1 MSYLEPL
8 LKAAKQYWG
17 QPNERLS
24 TDKQL
29 RYGSHGSKAIDLE
42 KEIWFDHELDK
53 GGGLADLIRMQEPDV
68 SVVDRMA
75 EFGLPKTGQRTET
88 AYNYTDADGV
98 IRYQVVRIDSSD
110 GKTYRQRQIADD
122 GNPIYSMT
130 GVTALPYRLADIMNS
145 TGPIFVCEGEK
156 TADAVASLGLVAT
169 TAHGGA
175 GRWWPSLNDYF
186 RSRPVIILPDND
198 EPGERHA
205 RIVADAL
212 TGTARSIRVL
222 RLPDLPRK
230 GDAVDWVIMGGTKEK
245 LVDLA
250 KGCPFYDP
258 LQQPEIKPEPV
269 DPVAAAQNTVDR
281 PRISLTPWA
290 DIEDI
295 EVAWQI
301 DKLLPAGGLIG
312 MYGKPGSYK
321 SFVALYLSAMVATGQ
336 EAFGRSTVQG
346 PVVYIMGEGGSGL
359 KPRLD
364 ALSRHYGIDEPPVYF
379 LRSQLDLRST
389 EDDAIGLVQA
399 VNALDVKPA
408 MLVIDTLNRAFGG
421 GDENTSEAMGSFISR
436 CGLIQDQ
443 LGCAVMVVHHAGK
456 NEAAG
461 SRGHSS
467 WLGALDAEYE
477 LTKISDEDSPNR
489 VGKLAVT
496 KMKDGEDGFD
506 IGYKMEAVTLTPI
519 GGKTSLVCVPLDEAG
534 MHELTVKSRPM
545 TPHQEMVYDAIEMA
559 LAEAGEVVGSN
570 HIPVNTKV
578 VKLSLGREYYYRL
591 GGAEPETLKKRF
603 QRAIDAML
611 YRGTLAVWGQYV
623 WISEAYSRGDK
634 RDK

>member
-17 QPNERLS
+17 PPNERLS
-24 TDKQL
+24 TGKQL

-42 KEIWFDHELDK
+42 KEIWFDHELDQ
-53 GGGLADLIRMQEPDV
+53 GGGLADLIRMQEPDI

-122 GNPIYSMT
+122 GNPIYSMA
-130 GVTALPYRLADIMNS
+130 GVTALPYRLADILNS

-186 RSRPVIILPDND
+186 RSRPVVILPDND

-212 TGTARSIRVL
+212 TGTARSVRVL

-230 GDAVDWVIMGGTKEK
+230 GDAVDWIIMGGTKDR
-245 LVDLA
+245 LIDLA

-258 LQQPEIKPEPV
+258 LQQPEIKPDIIE
-269 DPVAAAQNTVDR
+269 AAQNTVDR
-281 PRISLTPWA
+281 PRISLTSWA

-301 DKLLPAGGLIG
+301 DKLLPAGGLCG
-312 MYGKPGSYK
+312 MYGRPGSYK
-321 SFVALYLSAMVATGQ
+321 SFVALYLSAMIAMGQ

-364 ALSRHYGIDEPPVYF
+364 ALASHYGIDEPPVYF

-389 EDDAIGLVQA
+389 EDDAIALVQA
-399 VNALDVKPA
+399 VGALNIKPA
-408 MLVIDTLNRAFGG
+408 MLVVDTLNRAFGG
-421 GDENTSEAMGSFISR
+421 GDENTSEAMGGFISR

-443 LGCAVMVVHHAGK
+443 LGCSVLVVHHAGK

-489 VGKLAVT
+489 IGKLAVT

-506 IGYKMEAVTLTPI
+506 IGYKMEVVALSPI
-519 GGKTSLVCVPLDEAG
+519 GGKSSLVCVPLDEDG
-534 MHELTVKSRPM
+534 MHDLKAKSKPLTR
-545 TPHQEMVYDAIEMA
+545 HQQQLFDAIEMA
-559 LAEAGEVVGSN
+559 IAECGEVVGSN
-570 HIPVNTKV
+570 HIPFDAKC
-578 VKLSLGREYYYRL
+578 VKLRTVREYYYKL
-591 GGAEPETLKKRF
+591 GGAEQETLRKRF
-603 QRAIDAML
+603 QRCFDSL
-611 YRGTLAVWGQYV
+611 LQRGTIAVWGDHV
-623 WISEAYSRGDK
+623 WVV
-634 RDK
+634 

>member
-8 LKAAKQYWG
+8 LRAAKEYWG

-24 TDKQL
+24 TEKQI
-29 RYGSHGSKAIDLE
+29 RYGTHGSKAIDLE
-42 KEIWFDHELDK
+42 KEIWFDHEADK

-68 SVVDRMA
+68 IVVDRMA
-75 EFGLPKTGQRTET
+75 EFGLPKTGEQTET
-88 AYNYTDADGV
+88 AYDYVDADGTV
-98 IRYQVVRIDSSD
+98 RYQVVRIDSHK

-122 GNPIYSMT
+122 GKPIYSMA
-130 GVTALPYRLADIMNS
+130 GVTALPYRLRDILNS
-145 TGPIFVCEGEK
+145 TGPVFICEGEK
-156 TADAVASLGLVAT
+156 AADAVAGLGLVAT

-186 RSRPVIILPDND
+186 RGRPVIILPDND
-198 EPGERHA
+198 EPGERHG

-212 TGTARSIRVL
+212 IGTARSVRVL

-230 GDAVDWVIMGGTKEK
+230 GDAVDWVIMGGTKDR
-245 LVDLA
+245 LVDLS
-250 KGCPFYDP
+250 KDCPFYDP
-258 LQQPEIKPEPV
+258 LQQPEIKPDIIE
-269 DPVAAAQNTVDR
+269 AAQNTVDR
-281 PRISLTPWA
+281 PRISLTAWA

-295 EVAWQI
+295 EVAWTI

-312 MYGKPGSYK
+312 MYGRPGSYK
-321 SFVALYLSAMVATGQ
+321 SFVALYLSAMIATGNN
-336 EAFGRSTVQG
+336 AFGRSTVAG

-364 ALSRHYGIDEPPVYF
+364 ALTNYYEIDEPDVYF

-389 EDDAIGLVQA
+389 EDDAIALVQA
-399 VNALDVKPA
+399 VNALGIKPC
-408 MLVIDTLNRAFGG
+408 MLVIDTLNRAFAG

-506 IGYKMEAVTLTPI
+506 IGYKMEVVALSQI
-519 GGKTSLVCVPLDEAG
+519 GSKTSLVCVPMDEAD
-534 MHELTVKSRPM
+534 MLDMKAKSKPLSR
-545 TPHQEMVYDAIEMA
+545 HQQQLFEAIEMA
-559 LAEAGEVVGSN
+559 VAECAEVVASN
-570 HIPVNTKV
+570 HIPEN
-578 VKLSLGREYYYRL
+578 VKCVKMRVARDYYYKV
-591 GGAEPETLKKRF
+591 GGAEQDTLRKRF
-603 QRAIDAML
+603 QRCFDGL
-611 YRGTLAVWGQYV
+611 LQRGVIGVWGDHV
-623 WISEAYSRGDK
+623 WIT
-634 RDK
+634 

>member
-8 LKAAKQYWG
+8 LKAAKEYWG
-17 QPNERLS
+17 QPNDRLS

-29 RYGSHGSKAIDLE
+29 RYGTYGSKAIDLE

-53 GGGLADLIRMQEPDV
+53 GGGLADLIRTQEPDV
-68 SVVDRMA
+68 SVVDRMG

-88 AYNYTDADGV
+88 AYHYADADGV
-98 IRYQVVRIDSSD
+98 VRYQVVRIDTSY

-145 TGPIFVCEGEK
+145 TGPIFICEGEK

-175 GRWWPSLNDYF
+175 GRWWPSLNDHF

-212 TGTARSIRVL
+212 TGTARSIRLL

-269 DPVAAAQNTVDR
+269 DIVQAAQNTVDR

-301 DKLLPAGGLIG
+301 DKLLPSGGLCG

-321 SFVALYLSAMVATGQ
+321 SFVALYLSAMVAIGQ

-346 PVVYIMGEGGSGL
+346 QVVYIMGEGGSGL

-364 ALSRHYGIDEPPVYF
+364 ALARHYGIDEPPVYF

-399 VNALDVKPA
+399 VNALNVKPA

-477 LTKISDEDSPNR
+477 LSKISDEDSPNR
-489 VGKLAVT
+489 IGKLTVT

-506 IGYKMEAVTLTPI
+506 IGYKMDTVSLSPI
-519 GGKTSLVCVPLDEAG
+519 GGKSSLVCVPLDEDG
-534 MHELTVKSRPM
+534 MNDLKAKSKPLTR
-545 TPHQEMVYDAIEMA
+545 HQQQLLEAIEMA
-559 LAEAGEVVGSN
+559 VGECGEIVCSN
-570 HIPVNTKV
+570 HIPFDAKC
-578 VKLSLGREYYYRL
+578 VKLRTVREYYYKL
-591 GGAEPETLKKRF
+591 GGAEQETLRKRF
-603 QRAIDAML
+603 QRCFDGLLQRSTI
-611 YRGTLAVWGQYV
+611 AVWGEHI
-623 WISEAYSRGDK
+623 WITQK
-634 RDK
+634 